1 MADDER
7 EWDDPPGVW
16 DGDDEGDGGDGP
28 TATADGET
36 PRPREEREPLT
47 PSEISTEHATFVL
60 LGAALATVVLFRLAN
75 GVL

>member
-16 DGDDEGDGGDGP
+16 DGDDGEEDDGS

-36 PRPREEREPLT
+36 PRSREEREPLT

-60 LGAALATVVLFRLAN
+60 LGAALATVVLFQLTN

>member
-16 DGDDEGDGGDGP
+16 DGDDGEEDDES

-36 PRPREEREPLT
+36 PRSREEREPLT

-60 LGAALATVVLFRLAN
+60 LGAALATVVLFQLTN